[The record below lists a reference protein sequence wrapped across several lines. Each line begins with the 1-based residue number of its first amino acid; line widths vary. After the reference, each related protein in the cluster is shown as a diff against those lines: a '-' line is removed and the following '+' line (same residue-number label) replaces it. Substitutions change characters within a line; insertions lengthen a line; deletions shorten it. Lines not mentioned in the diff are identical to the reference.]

1 MSKFSEEN
9 PGGQSP
15 EGEISGSG
23 NTVNYNSGTD
33 RSGNDNTITTANS
46 GTANSGTENPLIESW
61 NTESSL
67 QNFSA
72 GYSTPIAG
80 SKTRVYKGRIALAL
94 ALLAIV
100 GSISYAGGYLVS
112 ENQHPQSLVDQAIA
126 RVSSGD
132 PHSPT
137 EILLQRAAIEAVLKA
152 TKDRWSNYF
161 PPATA
166 TAFDATLQGRYSGIG
181 IWLRRNSLNQLEIA
195 SVQINSPAS
204 HAGIKVGDQLLS
216 VDGVNVADATVSD
229 AIGALRGNPNTSV
242 NLGLRRNGTRSS
254 VEVVRASVLTGDV
267 LASQIAPKTL
277 YIQVSAISLHSADDV
292 ATALSKYPHTRGV
305 ILDLRDNPGGV
316 LSEAVTLASEF
327 LSPGPIVSYSRKD
340 GAAQVMS
347 SSNSNPDTAPMVVL
361 INGKTASSA
370 EIIAG
375 SLQDRNRAVI
385 IGDQSYGKGTVQEIT
400 TLSDGSQLEITVG
413 QYHLPSGRA
422 IDQIGI
428 TPDLK
433 VAESKD
439 ISQGISILAGLVALD
454 SGTPSSKKK

>member
-33 RSGNDNTITTANS
+33 RSGNDNTITGDRSATANSGTANSGTANSGTANS

-137 EILLQRAAIEAVLKA
+137 
-152 TKDRWSNYF
+152 
-161 PPATA
+161 
-166 TAFDATLQGRYSGIG
+166 
-181 IWLRRNSLNQLEIA
+181 
-195 SVQINSPAS
+195 
-204 HAGIKVGDQLLS
+204 
-216 VDGVNVADATVSD
+216 
-229 AIGALRGNPNTSV
+229 
-242 NLGLRRNGTRSS
+242 
-254 VEVVRASVLTGDV
+254 
-267 LASQIAPKTL
+267 
-277 YIQVSAISLHSADDV
+277 
-292 ATALSKYPHTRGV
+292 
-305 ILDLRDNPGGV
+305 
-316 LSEAVTLASEF
+316 
-327 LSPGPIVSYSRKD
+327 
-340 GAAQVMS
+340 
-347 SSNSNPDTAPMVVL
+347 
-361 INGKTASSA
+361 
-370 EIIAG
+370 
-375 SLQDRNRAVI
+375 
-385 IGDQSYGKGTVQEIT
+385 
-400 TLSDGSQLEITVG
+400 
-413 QYHLPSGRA
+413 
-422 IDQIGI
+422 
-428 TPDLK
+428 
-433 VAESKD
+433 
-439 ISQGISILAGLVALD
+439 
-454 SGTPSSKKK
+454 

>member
-1 MSKFSEEN
+1 MSETSGFGGDSE
-9 PGGQSP
+9 Q
-15 EGEISGSG
+15 EIQKEPFA
-23 NTVNYNSGTD
+23 TGTSFGFED
-33 RSGNDNTITTANS
+33 
-46 GTANSGTENPLIESW
+46 GTATGRDEGQPISRGRRIKRGRLAVLLVATVFVASV
-61 NTESSL
+61 SYSL
-67 QNFSA
+67 
-72 GYSTPIAG
+72 
-80 SKTRVYKGRIALAL
+80 
-94 ALLAIV
+94 
-100 GSISYAGGYLVS
+100 GYLVS
-112 ENQHPQSLVDQAIA
+112 KNQHPQSLIDQAIN
-126 RVSSGD
+126 RISSGD

-181 IWLRRNSLNQLEIA
+181 IWLRRNTDGQLEIA
-195 SVQINSPAS
+195 SVQPNSPAA
-204 HAGIKVGDQLLS
+204 HAGIKVGDQLLT
-216 VDGVNVADATVSD
+216 VDGADVAHATVAD
-229 AIGALRGNPNTSV
+229 AIGALRGNPNTDVQLELSRNATAKSV
-242 NLGLRRNGTRSS
+242 
-254 VEVVRASVLTGDV
+254 VVTRASVLTGDV

-316 LSEAVTLASEF
+316 LSEAVTLASDF

-340 GAAQVMS
+340 GEPQILS
-347 SSNSNPDTAPMVVL
+347 STNSNPDTAPMVVL
-361 INGKTASSA
+361 INGKSASSA

-375 SLQDRNRAVI
+375 ALQDRNRAVI

-400 TLSDGSQLEITVG
+400 SLTDGSQLEITVG

-422 IDQIGI
+422 IDQVGI

-433 VAESKD
+433 VAENKV

-454 SGTPSSKKK
+454 SGSSTTKKK